1 MDDSVHTATSE
12 PALAESEMDNDQP
25 NLAPEVA
32 AEETTSAPI
41 LVHREEEAAASDTG
55 LPLRVIEALL
65 FAADTPLSAGRLV
78 ELVGA
83 GTPARM
89 SQAIEALNAE
99 YEKWGVAFSV
109 LEIANGFQLMT
120 QPEYRPWLN
129 KLNRQRSETR
139 LTDAT
144 LEALAIVAYRQPII
158 RADVE
163 SIRGVA
169 CGEVLNRLRE
179 MGLVRIVGRA
189 EVVGRPM
196 MYGTT
201 KRFLDIFGLASID
214 DLPPMET
221 LKLRQALKAPEQPVA
236 EQVAVAG
243 A

>member
-1 MDDSVHTATSE
+1 MDDVVHSLSSE
-12 PALAESEMDNDQP
+12 NALTESEMNNSEFSQSEGAEQQEM
-25 NLAPEVA
+25 LSAPVLVQASEDTS
-32 AEETTSAPI
+32 AEE
-41 LVHREEEAAASDTG
+41 TG

-83 GTPARM
+83 GTPGRM
-89 SQAIEALNAE
+89 REAIDALNVQ
-99 YEKWGVAFSV
+99 YERWGVAFRI
-109 LEIANGFQLMT
+109 LEIANGFQMMT

-129 KLNRQRSETR
+129 KLNRQRAETR

-144 LEALAIVAYRQPII
+144 LEALSIVAYRQPII
-158 RADVE
+158 RADIE

-196 MYGTT
+196 LYGTT
-201 KRFLDIFGLASID
+201 KRFLDVFGLASLD

-221 LKLRQALKAPEQPVA
+221 LKLRQALKPVDAPVA

>member
-1 MDDSVHTATSE
+1 MDDIVQ
-12 PALAESEMDNDQP
+12 NQ
-25 NLAPEVA
+25 
-32 AEETTSAPI
+32 
-41 LVHREEEAAASDTG
+41 ASDTMPAEESG
-55 LPLRVIEALL
+55 TSSAAVETASTQEELPLRVIEALL
-65 FAADTPLSAGRLV
+65 FAADAPLSAGRLV

-83 GTPARM
+83 GTPARIRH
-89 SQAIEALNAE
+89 AIERLNE
-99 YEKWGVAFSV
+99 QYEDWGVAFRAV
-109 LEIANGFQLMT
+109 EIANGYRLMT

-129 KLNRQRSETR
+129 KLNRQRAETR
-139 LTDAT
+139 LSDAT

-196 MYGTT
+196 LYGTT
-201 KRFLDIFGLASID
+201 KRFLDLFGLANLD

-221 LKLRQALKAPEQPVA
+221 LKLRAAAKPATETESSTIPA
-236 EQVAVAG
+236 ESLAVAG

>member
-1 MDDSVHTATSE
+1 MDDSVHTATND
-12 PALAESEMDNDQP
+12 PALAESEMNNDQSSH
-25 NLAPEVA
+25 AHECAIEVPA
-32 AEETTSAPI
+32 SAPVLMQRADDAVI
-41 LVHREEEAAASDTG
+41 DDAG

-89 SQAIEALNAE
+89 GHAIEALNAE
-99 YEKWGVAFSV
+99 YEKWGVAFRV
-109 LEIANGFQLMT
+109 LEIANGYQMMT

-158 RADVE
+158 RADIE

-201 KRFLDIFGLASID
+201 KRFMDIFGLASID

-221 LKLRQALKAPEQPVA
+221 LKLRQALKPVEPPVA